1 MKVNKR
7 VELLVEQVE
16 ENIYKRKRVKD
27 ISMVNNISDYHLQR
41 VFKST
46 FGIPIGRYVRGR
58 ALSSSLGLLLNTDMR
73 IIDIAIEYGFEYEQT
88 YIRAFKKQFGIT
100 PGEYRNNPMS
110 LNAIPMF
117 SLSDRSRMKNI
128 VLYGSEK
135 ERLKAF
141 GYVDNWANFYLSFF
155 GDAKHMEC
163 YDNGRYTWIHPR
175 NGYRGADSIFNIR
188 LENLSIG
195 EQKDTVEEI
204 KAMKKHTWWNYY
216 SDSVNKLVFSEG
228 RSFPTENDWEVY
240 SLMFPDEKPF
250 YRDNTFNIQSVVSAS
265 EFFIWAGIVDKYI
278 HGAEMLHADNHY
290 HLCKNGVIRCYIAY
304 DQNFPVAVASTIK
317 NCGIFSL
324 EFVATLPEYRRKGLA
339 SALCQMAINEA
350 FRDGAEM
357 VSVRAYDES
366 KALCKSLGFKYL

>member
-27 ISMVNNISDYHLQR
+27 ISTMNNISDYHLQR

-58 ALSSSLGLLLNTDMR
+58 ALSSSLGLLINSDMR

-100 PGEYRNNPMS
+100 PGEYRNNPVF
-110 LNAIPMF
+110 LNAIPLF

-128 VLYGSEK
+128 ALYGSEK
-135 ERLKAF
+135 ERLDIL
-141 GYVDNWANFYLSFF
+141 GYVDNWANFYLRVF
-155 GDAKHMEC
+155 GEAKHMEC

-175 NGYRGADSIFNIR
+175 NGYRGADSVFNIR
-188 LENLSIG
+188 LENLSIE

-204 KAMKKHTWWNYY
+204 KAMKKHTWWNYH
-216 SDSVNKLVFSEG
+216 SDSVNNLIFPEG
-228 RSFPTENDWEVY
+228 RSLPAENDWEVY
-240 SLMFPDEKPF
+240 SLMFPDEKPS
-250 YRDNTFNIQSVVSAS
+250 YRDNSLNVQRVVSAS
-265 EFFIWAGIVDKYI
+265 DFYIWAGIVDRYI
-278 HGAEMLHADNHY
+278 HGEEMFHPENHY
-290 HLCKNGVIRCYIAY
+290 HLCANGVIRCYIAY
-304 DQNFPVAVASTIK
+304 DQNVPAAVASTMK
-317 NCGIFSL
+317 NSGIFSL
-324 EFVATLPEYRRKGLA
+324 EFVATLPEYRRKGIA
-339 SALCQMAINEA
+339 SALCQIAINEA

-357 VSVRAYDES
+357 VMVRAYDES
-366 KALCKSLGFKYL
+366 KVLGKSLGFKYL